1 MVGWML
7 GSMKNNE
14 RVWRYRMSNGRSKT
28 KSKEISPEEPTLFTP
43 ERRKEIVGMLE
54 KEQRVTVPEL
64 SQHFAVSEV
73 TIRKDLAWLE
83 AQGLVRRTH
92 GGAILTAAGSPPS
105 EMSLDVRERLQFEEK
120 ARIGQA
126 AASYVQDGETIAL
139 DASTTALA
147 MVPFLS
153 SKRDLTVVTN
163 GVRTGLELLQA
174 PTLSVLLLGGML
186 RRESYSVVGMWGKSV
201 LQQVNISK
209 AFVGARGLTLRAGLT
224 DVNAEEVEL
233 KRAMVEA
240 AKEVIAVLDS
250 SKWDQV
256 TLATFCPLQRLT
268 RIITDKGAP
277 AQMVKQVRE
286 LGIEVLLV

>member
-1 MVGWML
+1 
-7 GSMKNNE
+7 
-14 RVWRYRMSNGRSKT
+14 MSNSRSKT
-28 KSKEISPEEPTLFTP
+28 KSNETIAKEPALFTP
-43 ERRKEIVGMLE
+43 ERRKEIVRMLE
-54 KEQRVTVPEL
+54 VEQRVTVPEL

-105 EMSLDVRERLQFEEK
+105 EMSFDLRERLQFEEK
-120 ARIGQA
+120 ERIGQA

-147 MVPFLS
+147 MAPFLR
-153 SKRDLTVVTN
+153 SKHDLTVVTN
-163 GVRTGLELLQA
+163 SVRTGLELLQA

-186 RRESYSVVGMWGKSV
+186 RRESYSVVGTWGRSI

-224 DVNAEEVEL
+224 DVHAEEVEL
-233 KRAMVEA
+233 KRAIVEA
-240 AKEVIAVLDS
+240 ANEVIAVLDS
-250 SKWDQV
+250 TKWNQV
-256 TLATFCPLQRLT
+256 TLATFCPLERLKL
-268 RIITDKGAP
+268 IITDTQAP
-277 AQMVKQVRE
+277 AQMVKQVRK
-286 LGIEVLLV
+286 LGVEVLLV

>member
-1 MVGWML
+1 M
-7 GSMKNNE
+7 
-14 RVWRYRMSNGRSKT
+14 MSNGRGKTNASKM
-28 KSKEISPEEPTLFTP
+28 SPDEPALFTP
-43 ERRKEIVGMLE
+43 ERRQQIVRMLE
-54 KEQRVTVPEL
+54 EEQRVTVPAL

-83 AQGLVRRTH
+83 EQGLALRTH
-92 GGAILTAAGSPPS
+92 GGAIATAAGAAPG
-105 EMSLDVRERLQFEEK
+105 EMSFDVRERQQHTEK
-120 ARIGQA
+120 ERIGEA

-147 MVPFLS
+147 MAPFLG

-163 GVRTGLELLQA
+163 GVRTGMELLQV
-174 PTLSVLLLGGML
+174 PTLSVLMLGGML